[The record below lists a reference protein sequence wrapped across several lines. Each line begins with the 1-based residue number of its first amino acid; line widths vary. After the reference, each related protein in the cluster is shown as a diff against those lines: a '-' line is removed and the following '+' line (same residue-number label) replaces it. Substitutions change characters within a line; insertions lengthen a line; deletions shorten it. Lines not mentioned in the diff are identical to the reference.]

1 MSGITPSNQ
10 IAGLDHS
17 FWDKQRQFN
26 KTQALN
32 AGIDFGTSTQ
42 TDISTYTGNMGGQWR
57 NVVTAGVD
65 VEFAIAHDL
74 GRVPSFYLYI
84 MEKKG
89 FIYQLPDTGTAWTT
103 TNIYVKSSV
112 ATSKLRIFIT

>member
-1 MSGITPSNQ
+1 MSQITPSMQ
-10 IAGLDHS
+10 FPGFEHS
-17 FWDKQRQFN
+17 FWGKQRDFN
-26 KTQALN
+26 KTQAIN
-32 AGIDFGTSTQ
+32 AGTDFGTSTQ
-42 TDISTYTGNMGGQWR
+42 TSLTTYTGNMGGQWR

-65 VEFAIAHDL
+65 VEFAIPHDL

-89 FIYQLPDTGTAWTT
+89 FIYQLPDTGTAWTA